1 MDPGP
6 PRVGSGTHGRIAPK
20 LWLNDVNLGQL
31 HPISGKS
38 SAGLGVSAAGPLHG
52 PRAVLPRQDRVQ
64 GRAGGDRV
72 SFQAP
77 RHGQA
82 PFPDHPPC
90 QRAEPRRRLAA
101 RPMSAWGRKRT
112 CLHGGHPGLDVVR
125 HDLQGGEHGAQAPEG
140 LLAVVQVE
148 GVDAVELAGGI
159 VEVPADVAFQ
169 VLAVL
174 LVGVQARGMGLL
186 VDGLADLPRDRAGS
200 LQGR

>member
-1 MDPGP
+1 
-6 PRVGSGTHGRIAPK
+6 
-20 LWLNDVNLGQL
+20 
-31 HPISGKS
+31 
-38 SAGLGVSAAGPLHG
+38 
-52 PRAVLPRQDRVQ
+52 
-64 GRAGGDRV
+64 
-72 SFQAP
+72 
-77 RHGQA
+77 
-82 PFPDHPPC
+82 
-90 QRAEPRRRLAA
+90 
-101 RPMSAWGRKRT
+101 MSASGRKRT